1 MLIQIG
7 GIILLSVSLICLT
20 WYMVTLK
27 KIQTKA
33 MQTATDKRNAHAE
46 RMTQA
51 NWSALYE
58 EEKQRR
64 IDAETRERIAKDQ
77 LRRAREQMAK
87 VKVKEAR

>member
-1 MLIQIG
+1 MIIQIG

-27 KIQTKA
+27 KIQTRA
-33 MQTATDKRNAHAE
+33 TQTATDKRNAHTE
-46 RMTQA
+46 RMNKD

-58 EEKQRR
+58 DERQRR

-87 VKVKEAR
+87 VNIKEVR

>member
-1 MLIQIG
+1 MIVQIG

-27 KIQTKA
+27 KIHTRA
-33 MQTATDKRNAHAE
+33 TQTATDKRNAHTE

-64 IDAETRERIAKDQ
+64 IDAETREQIAKDQ

-87 VKVKEAR
+87 VKVKEVK